1 MGNLYKNILALCE
14 SNGIT
19 GSKLCT
25 ETGISKGILTDLKM
39 GRQKGLSATTAQ
51 KIADYFGVTVG
62 YLLGEEDASTEAR
75 PITDDDLM
83 YALFDGQA
91 TPEQLEEVKRFA
103 AYVKARDNK

>member
-62 YLLGEEDASTEAR
+62 YLLGEEEASESR
-75 PITDDDLM
+75 PVTDDDLM
-83 YALFDGQA
+83 YALFDGKA

-103 AYVKARDNK
+103 AYVKARDGE

>member
-62 YLLGEEDASTEAR
+62 YLLGEEDASTETR

-83 YALFDGQA
+83 YALFDGTA